1 MGYDFKD
8 YDRASWVRCA
18 AVAAQRWAGV
28 LGLDAEVDG
37 GLAVVRLDP
46 AGQALRFVS
55 AADGRAEGITELW
68 LTPGLEGLP
77 DGDGP
82 VAEIGGVR
90 FVVGVP

>member
-1 MGYDFKD
+1 
-8 YDRASWVRCA
+8 
-18 AVAAQRWAGV
+18 V
-28 LGLDAEVDG
+28 LGPNAEVDS

-55 AADGRAEGITELW
+55 AVDGRSEGITELW